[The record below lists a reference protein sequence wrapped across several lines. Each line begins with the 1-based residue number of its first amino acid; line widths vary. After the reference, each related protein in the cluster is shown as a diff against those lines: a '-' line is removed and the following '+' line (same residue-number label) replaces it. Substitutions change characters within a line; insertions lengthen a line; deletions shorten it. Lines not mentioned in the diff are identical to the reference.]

1 MRPRRS
7 QGWPWA
13 SGLDVGPWGP
23 PRCVMSLSV
32 CDTQRAPEV
41 LGAPV
46 WVCLL
51 LVCVCVCVDVN
62 IHVCINA
69 VCPHLCAYVKI

>member
-1 MRPRRS
+1 
-7 QGWPWA
+7 
-13 SGLDVGPWGP
+13 
-23 PRCVMSLSV
+23 MSLSV